1 MKNKRSESGMPERE
15 MHLEQKLMHSL
26 HQTSLAVNDT
36 HLRTTILLSR
46 KEVFQKQNRKRISLA
61 RFLVKQIP
69 LIGWK
74 LWGFQAVF
82 LLSVYGVLSDLS
94 DYLKSPPRL
103 AKLLFCLSIMVVMTA
118 LPLLY
123 RSIRWQMQELETT
136 THFSLIKLLL
146 ARLIVI
152 GIGDLSLLG
161 GILLTALAKTSL
173 SADSA
178 VIYLCLP
185 FLLSGS
191 GCLFMLGH
199 FPPGRFLA
207 GSLLFCS
214 ALILV
219 FAGLPLQCALLFHP
233 AFSAVR
239 IILCVLLFAFCAYQ
253 FRYIIKFSSY
263 EEMQLIS
270 F

>member
-1 MKNKRSESGMPERE
+1 MKPKMLKKRLRQSLQQIPAIPDDSRLQAATLLARRE
-15 MHLEQKLMHSL
+15 VCK
-26 HQTSLAVNDT
+26 
-36 HLRTTILLSR
+36 
-46 KEVFQKQNRKRISLA
+46 KQMRKRTSFTY
-61 RFLVKQIP
+61 FLRRQIP

-74 LWGFQAVF
+74 IWGMQCIFF
-82 LLSVYGVLSDLS
+82 LAVYGMLSDFS
-94 DYLKSPPRL
+94 DYLKNPLHL

-123 RSIRWQMQELETT
+123 RSIRYRMQEVEAAAY
-136 THFSLIKLLL
+136 FSSVKLLL

-161 GILLTALAKTSL
+161 SIFLTALAKTSL

-185 FLLSGS
+185 FLLAGS

-214 ALILV
+214 VLILL
-219 FAGLPLQCALLFHP
+219 AAALPGQYALLFHP
-233 AFSAVR
+233 SFSAVR
-239 IILCVLLFAFCAYQ
+239 IVLCILLSVFCAHQ
-253 FRYIIKFSSY
+253 FRYIIKSSSY
-263 EEMQLIS
+263 EEMQ
-270 F
+270 FN

>member
-1 MKNKRSESGMPERE
+1 MKNKRFISEMPDGAIN
-15 MHLEQKLMHSL
+15 MEQRLRQSL
-26 HQTSLAVNDT
+26 HQPAPAVNDA
-36 HLRTTILLSR
+36 HLRATILRSR
-46 KEVFQKQNRKRISLA
+46 KEVLQRQNRKRISFA
-61 RFLVKQIP
+61 RFLGKQIP

-82 LLSVYGVLSDLS
+82 LLSVYGVLSDFS
-94 DYLKSPPRL
+94 DYLKSPLHL
-103 AKLLFCLSIMVVMTA
+103 AKLLFCLSVVVVMTA

-123 RSIRWQMQELETT
+123 RSFRYQMQEIEAAAR
-136 THFSLIKLLL
+136 FSSVKLLL

-152 GIGDLSLLG
+152 SIGDLSLLG
-161 GILLTALAKTSL
+161 GILLAALAKTSL

-199 FPPGRFLA
+199 LPPGRFFA
-207 GSLLFCS
+207 GSLFFCF

-219 FAGLPLQCALLFHP
+219 TAVLPGQYALLFHP
-233 AFSAVR
+233 SFSAVR
-239 IILCVLLFAFCAYQ
+239 GILCVLLSVFCAHQ
-253 FRYIIKFSSY
+253 FRYLIKTSSY
-263 EEMQLIS
+263 EEMQII
-270 F
+270 

>member
-1 MKNKRSESGMPERE
+1 MKHKLSESGIPERE
-15 MHLEQKLMHSL
+15 MNLKQKLKQSL
-26 HQTSLAVNDT
+26 HPTSITVNDA
-36 HLRTTILLSR
+36 HLQATILRSR
-46 KEVFQKQNRKRISLA
+46 KEALQRQNRKRISFA
-61 RFLVKQIP
+61 RFLGKQIP

-74 LWGFQAVF
+74 LWGFQAAF
-82 LLSVYGVLSDLS
+82 LLSVCGLLSDFS
-94 DYLKSPPRL
+94 DYLKNPLHL

-123 RSIRWQMQELETT
+123 RSIRYRMQETEAAAY
-136 THFSLIKLLL
+136 FSSVKLLL

-161 GILLTALAKTSL
+161 GILLATLAKTSL

-199 FPPGRFLA
+199 LPPGRFLA

-214 ALILV
+214 ALILAAA
-219 FAGLPLQCALLFHP
+219 FLPGQYALLFHP
-233 AFSAVR
+233 SFSAVR
-239 IILCVLLFAFCAYQ
+239 IILCVSLSVFCAYQ
-253 FRYIIKFSSY
+253 FRYLIKISSY
-263 EEMQLIS
+263 EEMQLI
-270 F
+270 